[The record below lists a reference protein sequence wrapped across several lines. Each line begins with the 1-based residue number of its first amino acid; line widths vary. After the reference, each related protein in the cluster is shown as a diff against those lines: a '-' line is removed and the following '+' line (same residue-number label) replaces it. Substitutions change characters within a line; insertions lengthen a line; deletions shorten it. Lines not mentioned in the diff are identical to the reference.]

1 MVRAGTYG
9 DEIKEALMKMLT
21 EFSRLGEKFVEKEI
35 TVDQLKQQKA
45 KLVLAFDEKWKT
57 EL

>member
-1 MVRAGTYG
+1 MTSVWRS
-9 DEIKEALMKMLT
+9 DALMKMLT